1 MTLLYWI
8 LQYAGVLA
16 SYILVV
22 FIWPMI
28 VFGRFLK
35 GRSVTEKF
43 SFCMVSSVLIA
54 NTFVLFLGLCHILH
68 PLIICIFFY
77 GIPLYVIV
85 KGIIKN
91 KNIIDTCERFF
102 KGTIGRRSLFGRL
115 GRELKNR
122 IRVLSSGLKVRVR
135 ERGMEYLLLI
145 LLLGYAMVYFG
156 YGIFESYSYPA
167 PDLTVHNKWI
177 HGLTEGSIFSG
188 GIYPEGMHCFIYV
201 MHVVTGIDVYS
212 CLLFVGHINSVMIL
226 LSVYILLKEIFAKRY
241 TALSVITM
249 FLIFNTT
256 NINAVV
262 SMSRLSWTLPQ
273 EFGFPAMFLTGAFLI
288 RFLKKGYVSG
298 QKKTDILRD
307 NFDLMIFAMA
317 IAVTIVVHFYATIM
331 AFFICLGF
339 VPVLILSIFKKK
351 NFPALV
357 LGVIVACIISIV
369 PMLAAR
375 LEGIQFQ
382 GSIGWALNVM
392 NEDSDEKDSGTGPND
407 VGESYTPEDNYALN
421 MMTEYQDINTLV
433 KGSAPIAGPKV
444 LTDFYDRSFR
454 DFYGTDRADFM
465 ILMGMVCF
473 AVSFVMMIVSLIFE
487 KAGKKKADPY
497 YFKLYIGVLLSY
509 MIFMIMYSPRVFG
522 LPALVDSPR
531 LCAVIRILS
540 CAVICIPF
548 DMLAR
553 LYAHILKGK
562 FMAVIGIA
570 GMAAVCITA
579 FMTDSYHG
587 YLMMYMERYN
597 GSVMVTRSIIK
608 QLPKFSYTIVSPV
621 DELYDVLP
629 NGYHEE
635 LVQFTNKV
643 MSDDYTLPTE
653 YVFIYIEKNPLE
665 YSHIHFFDGPDM
677 FGNNRY
683 YNFAS
688 TYASIGDNARS
699 SKITDDLARFHYSS
713 YPVDSFSY
721 GNLDIRTVI
730 ESRAYRW
737 CMEFEKLYPGEL
749 NTFYE
754 DDDFVCYYFRQNQ
767 ASPYQLGFGWKNESG
782 VN

>member
-1 MTLLYWI
+1 
-8 LQYAGVLA
+8 
-16 SYILVV
+16 
-22 FIWPMI
+22 
-28 VFGRFLK
+28 
-35 GRSVTEKF
+35 
-43 SFCMVSSVLIA
+43 MVSSVLIA

-77 GIPLYVIV
+77 GIPLYVIA

-91 KNIIDTCERFF
+91 KNIIETGERFF

-115 GRELKNR
+115 GRELKKRRQN
-122 IRVLSSGLKVRVR
+122 LLSGLKRRLKGNGV
-135 ERGMEYLLLI
+135 EYLILII
-145 LLLGYAMVYFG
+145 LLAYAAVYFG
-156 YGIFESYSYPA
+156 YVIFNSYSFPA

-177 HGLTEGSIFSG
+177 YGLTEGNIFSG
-188 GIYPEGMHCFIYV
+188 GIYPEGMHCFIYL
-201 MHVVTGIDVYS
+201 MHIVTGIDVYS
-212 CLLFVGHINSVMIL
+212 CLLFTGHINSLMIL

-241 TALSVITM
+241 TALIVITM
-249 FLIFNTT
+249 FLVFNTM
-256 NINAVV
+256 NIYTVV
-262 SMSRLSWTLPQ
+262 AMSRLTWTLPQ

-288 RFLKKGYVSG
+288 RFLKNGYVSG
-298 QKKTDILRD
+298 QKKTDILRN

-339 VPVLILSIFKKK
+339 VPVLILRIFKKK
-351 NFPALV
+351 NFSALV

-392 NEDSDEKDSGTGPND
+392 NGDSDEKDSGTGPDD

-433 KGSAPIAGPKV
+433 KGSVPIAGPKV
-444 LTDFYDRSFR
+444 FTDFYDRSFR

-497 YFKLYIGVLLSY
+497 YFKLYMGVLLSY

-522 LPALVDSPR
+522 LPALVDPPR
-531 LCAVIRILS
+531 LSAVIRILS

-548 DMLAR
+548 DMFAR
-553 LYAHILKGK
+553 LIAFIFKGK
-562 FMAVIGIA
+562 LMSFVGIA
-570 GMAAVCITA
+570 GVVAVCCTVYA
-579 FMTDSYHG
+579 TNSYHG

-597 GSVMVTRSIIK
+597 EAVMVTRSIIK
-608 QLPKFSYTIVSPV
+608 QLPEYSYTIVSPV

-629 NGYHEE
+629 HGYHEE
-635 LVQFTNKV
+635 LVGFTNEV

-653 YVFIYIEKNPLE
+653 YVFIYIEKKPLN
-665 YSHIHFFDGPDM
+665 YSNIHFFDGPGWL
-677 FGNNRY
+677 GNKSY
-683 YNFAS
+683 YELIS
-688 TYASIGDNARS
+688 DYASLGNSINGS
-699 SKITDDLARFHYSS
+699 EISDDLARIHYSS
-713 YPVDSFSY
+713 YVVDTISY

-737 CMEFEKLYPGEL
+737 CMEFEKLHPGEL